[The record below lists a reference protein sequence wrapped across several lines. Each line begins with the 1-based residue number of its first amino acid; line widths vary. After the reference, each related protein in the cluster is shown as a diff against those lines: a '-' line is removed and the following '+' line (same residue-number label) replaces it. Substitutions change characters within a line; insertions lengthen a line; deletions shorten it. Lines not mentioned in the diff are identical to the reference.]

1 MHHGLPSFIPRRP
14 TALFTYGELHVER
27 LRDVYAR
34 LSTGTSCLQ
43 CPQGTFTRCCRLSQF
58 CYLWNMPLTTDESNL
73 LALIDIALQDAY
85 PGRTF
90 EVTARPHFARWIEVV
105 ITEHWQERECTIIE
119 PVNRESIASPRLRDL
134 RDLLMDSLIRRL
146 GQPGRV
152 A

>member
-1 MHHGLPSFIPRRP
+1 
-14 TALFTYGELHVER
+14 
-27 LRDVYAR
+27 
-34 LSTGTSCLQ
+34 
-43 CPQGTFTRCCRLSQF
+43 
-58 CYLWNMPLTTDESNL
+58 MPLTTDETDL
-73 LALIDIALQDAY
+73 LALLDLALHDAY

-90 EVTARPHFARWIEVV
+90 EVTARPHFVRWIEVV
-105 ITEHWQERECTIIE
+105 ITERWQERDRTIIE